1 MIPKG
6 LKIGDTFVEQ
16 NFDKQILYEVVG
28 LDGLGNYISKVVEDE
43 PTVEEEVEEEVG
55 ELPFVSTD
63 SDVEETVEEAEEQ
76 PAVEEPKEVKE
87 VKKATPK
94 KKTTSTKKKTATKKK

>member
-28 LDGLGNYISKVVEDE
+28 IDGWGNYISKVVKDD
-43 PTVEEEVEEEVG
+43 PAVEEAEEEVG

-63 SDVEETVEEAEEQ
+63 SDVEETVEKAEEQ